1 MACTIPEEVCHFSTT
16 IHAEGTRSRR
26 RCRAVATMAWSN
38 VAPASRPLS
47 AEASPRKDLLTRTPN
62 PATNLRHEG
71 DEGRQAASKC
81 APAFNDEAGER
92 SATRLIVDAIAREDR
107 HLESRGRGRPWI
119 SPRLARWHGPPQ
131 RCSFCSLLPSA
142 LSHHDMSY
150 AATADRKQGNPARA
164 HAGHC
169 TPMQFAV
176 RQGARGP
183 AGPEDPG
190 ERSRP
195 LADSERVAC
204 ALNAR
209 PHARLRAELTAL
221 YGVPGAGVNTLVCA
235 PGTRTQDHTGIG

>member
-1 MACTIPEEVCHFSTT
+1 MYDSEDVCHFSTT
-16 IHAEGTRSRR
+16 IHAADTRSRR

-47 AEASPRKDLLTRTPN
+47 AGASPRKDLLMRTPN

-142 LSHHDMSY
+142 LSHHDMSPRQLHDHR
-150 AATADRKQGNPARA
+150 DRAIVETIANARA
-164 HAGHC
+164 DH
-169 TPMQFAV
+169 
-176 RQGARGP
+176 
-183 AGPEDPG
+183 
-190 ERSRP
+190 
-195 LADSERVAC
+195 LADAQRVQSAF
-204 ALNAR
+204 R
-209 PHARLRAELTAL
+209 FK
-221 YGVPGAGVNTLVCA
+221 
-235 PGTRTQDHTGIG
+235 GIGMRSS